1 MSSLLSNIKS
11 ATDLTEY
18 QRLQLRL
25 EYFKTIGTV
34 LAIFVPL
41 IALVATVIVNVVL
54 AQARE
59 RTDFELKAADIVMT
73 ASSPAAAK
81 NKAAVLVELFP
92 SRLPSSFSSTLTRL
106 YDESQLRESAPKQ

>member
-1 MSSLLSNIKS
+1 MSSLLSNIKN
-11 ATDLTEY
+11 AHDLTEY

-41 IALVATVIVNVVL
+41 IALVATIIVNIVL

-92 SRLPSSFSSTLTRL
+92 SRLPGSFASTLTRL